1 MWDKE
6 HGVCSV
12 MADNIFP
19 KTGWYVWD
27 MGDAWEA
34 AKASITGA
42 LKYGN

>member
-1 MWDKE
+1 MIKAWIFDMWDKE

-27 MGDAWEA
+27 LGDV
-34 AKASITGA
+34 
-42 LKYGN
+42 